1 MNKIQDSCCVLVLCH
16 FLMITSGN
24 CVNCESAFNNTT
36 FAVVEN
42 FDLLKVL

>member
-1 MNKIQDSCCVLVLCH
+1 MNKIQDSCRVSVLCH

-24 CVNCESAFNNTT
+24 CVNCVSAFNNTT
-36 FAVVEN
+36 FTVVAN